1 MSTTTDFQ
9 TGQTSAQQKDF
20 LLWMSDFQTSTRNTE
35 GKIEPLSDE

>member
-20 LLWMSDFQTSTRNTE
+20 LLWMSDFQTNGCNTE
-35 GKIEPLSDE
+35 RKRK